1 MKKQIAVLMAAA
13 TAVTTVAPAIAGAEV
28 TDKGNVSVKSI
39 VETVEKALTDYPK
52 DFTGIKNW
60 KKSNKLVL
68 YYAGSNASILAKK
81 TGFAKFED
89 NGSLINKG
97 YTLPKIGG
105 SNTDAD
111 QWVIVTDSA
120 ALDRLLIN
128 EVSDSVNFATKNI
141 AIVNRNLEPN
151 GADERVSDF
160 KYLVVEDAQKEK
172 SETLTALAKKIV
184 VKYSNV
190 PTNPFVKSVV
200 VVDKNGEEKTIVDNK
215 KSSVEESGI
224 NDGVKEVKVTFV
236 GGTKVTYRS
245 FDSVPDLDVAKD
257 KDNNV
262 IDTTKGKLNE
272 DILKT
277 IVKFGDVEADKQ
289 IEVPVR
295 TGDTELYS
303 VVGYEESTYTLKDFY
318 TKDTGYTKVAA
329 DFINSLISADEKN
342 TTFNLNGTTYQVV
355 NKGDIKEA
363 AKKANIKLSNGV
375 YTATINFDAKEYNNP
390 EIKRK
395 LAVVFED
402 KNLSAVQAVLSN
414 ISNAREVV
422 AGSFVRL
429 VGENRYKTAI
439 EVSKEQFE
447 KGKADTVVIVGGEAV
462 YDGLTAAPFAQ
473 TKNAPI
479 LLAHP
484 KTGLDEATMAEI
496 GRVSKNL
503 FSKTVYIVGGTNSVP
518 ASVEKQLV
526 EKFGVV
532 VRRFAGN
539 TRVGTSNRV
548 AEQIL
553 NDGNSNGRLF
563 FVGYNGQADAMSV
576 SAVAANPNDTIE
588 KVSFTLDRAEAKL
601 KAAETALANAEK
613 EKEAADKAY
622 GVKVDEVR
630 GSATKLAV
638 ETDTTRYVNAK
649 AKLENDKKV
658 AKDAV
663 ANNQKVLESLKVK
676 VQEGSKEVEKVAYTV
691 LNEILTSDN
700 VDDAADKIA
709 KFVNGDSAV
718 DALKDATTSDKVIL
732 VDTAKKVGEYVDAVK
747 EFNTA
752 KTPTEANVTL
762 DMVEKCAELA
772 VKAKNADEE
781 VKKYKAEVEK
791 YTNDFKTA
799 KDAEKLGTKV
809 SGTKKVSPIMVLQK
823 DGVDQ
828 YTRELIKRFDMTEG
842 YVVGGLNTVSANAFK
857 AVKTKLDGR
866 EYNLNRIFGV
876 DRYETNLNI
885 VKKFYDKDA
894 VKGIVPGGA
903 IFASG
908 NDKYLV
914 DAQTAGSFA
923 ASKNAP
929 IVLTADKLTKEQS
942 SYLLSRKTGILSLDK
957 HPSDFI
963 FQVGGVVSADVMK
976 TVVESLGL

>member
-224 NDGVKEVKVTFV
+224 DDGVKEVKVTFV

-576 SAVAANPNDTIE
+576 SSVAANPNDTIE

-601 KAAETALANAEK
+601 RAAETAKENAETTQRAANAAY
-613 EKEAADKAY
+613 EA
-622 GVKVDEVR
+622 KVEEVR
-630 GSATKLAV
+630 GSATADDVKAATK
-638 ETDTTRYVNAK
+638 EYVNAK
-649 AKLENDKKV
+649 TKLEEAKKV
-658 AKDAV
+658 AQDAL
-663 ANNQKVLESLKVK
+663 ANNKKVLESLKVA
-676 VQEGSKEVEKVAYTV
+676 ENPAVEPVTYLVAYNV
-691 LNEILTSDN
+691 LSEIFNAGAFDESKTE
-700 VDDAADKIA
+700 
-709 KFVNGDSAV
+709 KFVIGDSVVAKELENV
-718 DALKDATTSDKVIL
+718 AINDKVIL
-732 VDTAKKVGEYVDAVK
+732 VDSVKKVKAYTEAVAK
-747 EFNTA
+747 LNTA
-752 KTPTEANVTL
+752 SAPTAANVTL
-762 DMVEKCAELA
+762 DMVKACAELQE
-772 VKAKNADEE
+772 KAENANKEVEKYNNE
-781 VKKYKAEVEK
+781 VKKYNNEVKIAEE
-791 YTNDFKTA
+791 
-799 KDAEKLGTKV
+799 AEKLGTKV

-885 VKKFYDKDA
+885 VKKFFAKDA
-894 VKGIVPGGA
+894 KGITVGGA
-903 IFASG
+903 VFASG

-942 SYLLSRKTGILSLDK
+942 SYLLSRKTGLLSLDK